1 MLLLVLPLMAVPCC
15 AAAGCG
21 SSSDPTAVVTAQVE
35 AYNKHDVE
43 AFLSCYAD
51 DATVYWLDGTKA
63 PVKGKES
70 MHALF
75 GFLAKIP
82 PAGASF
88 GVDVVS
94 TVVTGPTVANVEHT
108 RGLPPGA
115 KPRPDTLVIYEVTG
129 LEERLPIGRPEH
141 QDDKSEELQA

>member
-1 MLLLVLPLMAVPCC
+1 MLFLLLPLLAAPCC

-21 SSSDPTAVVTAQVE
+21 SSSDPAAVVAAQVE

-51 DATVYWLDGTKA
+51 EATVSWLDGKQPT
-63 PVKGKES
+63 VKGKEG
-70 MHALF
+70 MRALF
-75 GFLAKIP
+75 AFLAKIP
-82 PAGASF
+82 PAGAGF

-94 TVVTGPTVANVEHT
+94 KTVTGPTVATVEHT

-115 KPRPDTLVIYEVTG
+115 KPRPDTLVIYEVRDG
-129 LEERLPIGRPEH
+129 KIVNCWFAPA
-141 QDDKSEELQA
+141 S